1 MLHSKKGQQITLQT
15 VSVVIITIIVVG
27 LIATFAAQIT
37 DDVNDDF
44 GSTSLST
51 TVNESFTNNGT
62 LANVGT
68 PTIGNNIDNVSE
80 VITNNSQG
88 NTTELVSNTHY
99 ELSDRGVF
107 NVLTDVAGLPDTDWD
122 LNVTYN
128 FTVFAEDAA
137 FNASR
142 NTLTSII
149 NLTGQFGNLGTI
161 VGAALII
168 GLLLVA
174 FAVSRSGA
182 QFR

>member
-1 MLHSKKGQQITLQT
+1 MLHDKKAQQINLQT
-15 VSVVIITIIVVG
+15 ISVVIITIIIVG

-44 GSTSLST
+44 GSTSVST

-68 PTIGNNIDNVSE
+68 PIIGNNIDNVSE

-107 NVLTDVAGLPDTDWD
+107 NVLHGPAGLSATDWD

-137 FNASR
+137 FNSSR
-142 NTLTSII
+142 NTLTSIT

-168 GLLLVA
+168 ALLLTA
-174 FAVSRSGA
+174 FVVSRSNME
-182 QFR
+182 FR